1 MIVTVWP
8 PTVSVPVRGVGARFF
23 DGVNV
28 TVPFPEPEAPADTVS
43 HDGPLVAV
51 QVQPVPADTV
61 IVPGVALSLTVRLV
75 GVTVMVHAAADCV
88 TTTEEPATVSVA
100 VREVVLV
107 FWAALKPNGPP
118 PVRLAPDVMVS
129 QVAGLVAVQ
138 AQPDVVVTVPLAEPP
153 DAVNDRV
160 VGDTEKEQGAP
171 AWVTVTTFPA
181 MVSAPDRDVVEALAE
196 AEKVTEPLPLP
207 LPPLAIDSQPVVL
220 EATQVHP
227 LTVATDTDPLFAV
240 AATDCVVGETV

>member
-1 MIVTVWP
+1 M
-8 PTVSVPVRGVGARFF
+8 
-23 DGVNV
+23 
-28 TVPFPEPEAPADTVS
+28 
-43 HDGPLVAV
+43 
-51 QVQPVPADTV
+51 
-61 IVPGVALSLTVRLV
+61 
-75 GVTVMVHAAADCV
+75 
-88 TTTEEPATVSVA
+88 SVA

-118 PVRLAPDVMVS
+118 PVPLAPDVMVS

-207 LPPLAIDSQPVVL
+207 LPPLADRQPAGGAGGDPGAPAHGGDRHGPAVRGRGYRLRRRRNRIGTGRARLRDERRLSANCDRRVAGGGRRVRIGG
-220 EATQVHP
+220 ERHVARSRAGVAHGDPHP
-227 LTVATDTDPLFAV
+227 CRVAVRRPRAAVGCRDADAAGFRRPRQPLGPRARGRPSRR
-240 AATDCVVGETV
+240 ARSA